1 MNHLDM
7 VAQKRTI
14 MSKAPEATIN
24 GIQYRQGK
32 INGEVVYFRG
42 NDAID
47 KAAYEKEIGK
57 TYS

>member
-1 MNHLDM
+1 M

>member
-14 MSKAPEATIN
+14 MRKAPEATIN

-42 NDAID
+42 NNAID
-47 KAAYEKEIGK
+47 KAAYEKEIGQ